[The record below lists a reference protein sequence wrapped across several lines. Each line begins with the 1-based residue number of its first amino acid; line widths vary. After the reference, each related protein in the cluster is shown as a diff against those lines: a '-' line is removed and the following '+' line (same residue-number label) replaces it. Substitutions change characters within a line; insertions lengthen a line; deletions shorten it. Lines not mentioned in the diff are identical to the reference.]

1 MIIVDNLCLFSSL
14 ILLSQ
19 YKKNHRVYF
28 LHSSP
33 GILSRILI
41 WILKR
46 RGWSFHRLI
55 GSLSA
60 CHGTSPYSEL
70 GEIMFWAMSESKK
83 DFSKII
89 QTLDAIS
96 PYEKERLI
104 AYFSKQA
111 GIELYFGVQLCVFLT
126 TQFSDREN
134 IVEVLIRKTA
144 LSSLISPI
152 YEKARFKVCFYPSFF
167 FSTIFP
173 RENYAMDKV
182 IFDGQIMNLQQMRS
196 VINTTIKFI
205 VNALRCKVL
214 FYCFSVNRL
223 KIRSYKVCA
232 MVFNDRLV
240 DLNNC
245 APWAMPF
252 AENLGDLKKETIA
265 ICPSFF
271 KDGAKEYYRKI
282 SDHVLAYDYNFKF
295 PLKNERLIK
304 TMAFSLKFF
313 LKNIYLYHKLWG
325 PKAFPKAFIDP
336 LKIWMLK
343 YSFTL
348 LTKLSFFEALF
359 FVNGSKILWTMN
371 ENDSETQF
379 AAMAMHRRG
388 GVSLGT
394 SWSQVSMPSWNIQ
407 KNSNDVFFAW
417 GKRMVHIRTQMR
429 DLNYCY
435 VVAGYPGDT
444 YFQAEREKAKRYR
457 LDLMEKHQVN
467 KILTFIDNRAANDIL
482 TARQHFL
489 EVYEILLKWVEGNK
503 KNFMVIKT
511 KDMSNFEK
519 IPELQQKI
527 DPFIERGRLTV
538 VNERS
543 ALYPGLASDVVF
555 GISSTSL
562 TSLLAVL
569 GRPVIFYDP
578 HWIFKRFPLEI
589 PQARVIYTVE
599 EIVPAIED
607 ALEKESVQF
616 YDAPI
621 DTGTAIDPFV
631 DGKAALRMK
640 TYMENLL
647 ECYRKDYSQERALQ
661 YANEQFQ
668 KEWGRD
674 YVISG
679 ILGC

>member
-1 MIIVDNLCLFSSL
+1 
-14 ILLSQ
+14 
-19 YKKNHRVYF
+19 
-28 LHSSP
+28 
-33 GILSRILI
+33 
-41 WILKR
+41 
-46 RGWSFHRLI
+46 
-55 GSLSA
+55 
-60 CHGTSPYSEL
+60 
-70 GEIMFWAMSESKK
+70 MFWAMSESKK
-83 DFSKII
+83 DFSKMI

-96 PYEKERLI
+96 PYEKERLV

-111 GIELYFGVQLCVFLT
+111 GIELYFGVQIYVFLT
-126 TQFSDREN
+126 TQFRDREN
-134 IVEVLIRKTA
+134 IVEVLIRKSA

-152 YEKARFKVCFYPSFF
+152 YEKARLRVRFYPSFF
-167 FSTIFP
+167 FGAIFP

-182 IFDGQIMNLQQMRS
+182 ILDGQIMNLQQMRS

-205 VNALRCKVL
+205 MNALRCKVL

-232 MVFNDRLV
+232 MVFNDRLTH
-240 DLNNC
+240 LNNC

-252 AENLGDLKKETIA
+252 AKNLGDLKKETLA

-295 PLKNERLIK
+295 SLKNERLIK

-313 LKNIYLYHKLWG
+313 LKNIYLYRKLWK
-325 PKAFPKAFIDP
+325 PKVFPKAFMDP

-343 YSFTL
+343 YSFAL

-379 AAMAMHRRG
+379 AAMAMRRRG

-417 GKRMVHIRTQMR
+417 GERMVHIRAQMR

-435 VVAGYPGDT
+435 VVAGYPGDA
-444 YFQAEREKAKRYR
+444 YFQTENEKAKTYR
-457 LDLMEKHQVN
+457 LDLMEKYKVN
-467 KILTFIDNRAANDIL
+467 QILTFIDNRAANDIL
-482 TARQHFL
+482 TAKQSFL
-489 EVYEILLKWVEGNK
+489 EIYETLLKWVESNK
-503 KNFMVIKT
+503 KNFMIIKT

-519 IPELQQKI
+519 IPELQQKT
-527 DPFIERGRLTV
+527 DTFIERGQLAV

-555 GISSTSL
+555 GMSSVSL

-569 GRPVIFYDP
+569 GRPVIVYDA
-578 HWIFKRFPLEI
+578 HRIFKKFPLGI
-589 PQARVIYTVE
+589 PQARVISTVE
-599 EIVPAIED
+599 EMIPAIHD
-607 ALEKESVQF
+607 ALEKSSGQF
-616 YDAPI
+616 CDAAVHK
-621 DTGTAIDPFV
+621 GTAIDPFV

-640 TYMENLL
+640 TYIENLL

-679 ILGC
+679 ALGC